1 MLDKQLID
9 KILTEALSTGG
20 DFAEIFVEKK
30 SSSNLFMIDGKV
42 ESSISGRDF
51 GIGIRI
57 FKGLF
62 SVYGYTN
69 DMNEESLLKATKKIA
84 SSISGTKEDITIN
97 LIKQD
102 IENINK
108 IQIYPQD
115 IKKSEKIELMKIA
128 SHSAKDYDKHI
139 SQVRVS
145 LGDVKQ
151 NILIANSEGLFTTD
165 ERVRGRISI
174 ESVAT
179 DGNDM
184 QTGRVSPGASAGFEF
199 FRNMDIEAEARE
211 ASRIA
216 KTMLFASYAPSGKF
230 PVVIDNRFGGVIFHE
245 ACGHGLEASSVAK
258 GNSIF
263 AGKMGQMIA
272 SPLVSAVDDGTLPN
286 EWGSLTID
294 DEGHKT
300 QRNLLIENG
309 ILKGYLV
316 DKLNG
321 RRMGIKSTGSGRRES
336 YKYAPTSRM
345 TNTFILNGKSS
356 FDEIIKNTE
365 YGIYAKNMGGGSVNP
380 ATGDFNF
387 AVMEGY
393 IIRNGKICEPVR
405 GATLI
410 GNGGEVLK
418 KIDMVGNN
426 LGFGQ
431 GMCGSSSGSIPTNVG
446 EPTIRVSEITVGAVS
461 YTHLTLPTTSRV

>member
-199 FRNMDIEAEARE
+199 FRNMDIEAQARE

-446 EPTIRVSEITVGAVS
+446 EPTIRVSEITVGG
-461 YTHLTLPTTSRV
+461 RK

>member
-184 QTGRVSPGASAGFEF
+184 QTGRISPGASAGFEF

-300 QRNLLIENG
+300 QRNILIENG

-393 IIRNGKICEPVR
+393 IIRNGEICEPVR

-446 EPTIRVSEITVGAVS
+446 EPTIRVSEITVGG
-461 YTHLTLPTTSRV
+461 RK

>member
-69 DMNEESLLKATKKIA
+69 DMNEESLLKAIKKIA
-84 SSISGTKEDITIN
+84 NSISGTKEDITIN

-174 ESVAT
+174 ESVAS

-321 RRMGIKSTGSGRRES
+321 RRMDIKSTGSGRRES

-393 IIRNGKICEPVR
+393 IIRNGEICEPVR

-446 EPTIRVSEITVGAVS
+446 EPTIRVSEITVGG
-461 YTHLTLPTTSRV
+461 RK

>member
-393 IIRNGKICEPVR
+393 IIRNGEICEPVR

-446 EPTIRVSEITVGAVS
+446 EPTIRVSEITVGG
-461 YTHLTLPTTSRV
+461 RK

>member
-199 FRNMDIEAEARE
+199 FRNMDIEAQARE

-272 SPLVSAVDDGTLPN
+272 SPLVSAVDDGILPN

-393 IIRNGKICEPVR
+393 IIRNGEICEPVR

-446 EPTIRVSEITVGAVS
+446 EPTIRVSEITVGG
-461 YTHLTLPTTSRV
+461 RK